1 MAIPQKRK
9 GRQQGLRLLALLAGR
24 TASVS
29 VPQPCPQQVQR
40 NATGN
45 SPEQGTDDP
54 PAGDSGKAPSR
65 EEPGESGDRNPADV
79 AYGREVPQH
88 FAEHGAL
95 GAHRKIRKRRVVE
108 HAIPHHGNDEEKAR
122 EPDILGKRVRRIPHA
137 VRAGDQAQR
146 TQKTEPLR
154 TALRAQARQRT
165 QQGRNRQDDP
175 RVLFL
180 RAKSESATAWWSG
193 PQKNACRAPYRLESL
208 RLSANS
214 ILFGKLC

>member
-1 MAIPQKRK
+1 MQKRK

-95 GAHRKIRKRRVVE
+95 GAHRKI
-108 HAIPHHGNDEEKAR
+108 
-122 EPDILGKRVRRIPHA
+122 
-137 VRAGDQAQR
+137 
-146 TQKTEPLR
+146 
-154 TALRAQARQRT
+154 
-165 QQGRNRQDDP
+165 
-175 RVLFL
+175 
-180 RAKSESATAWWSG
+180 
-193 PQKNACRAPYRLESL
+193 
-208 RLSANS
+208 
-214 ILFGKLC
+214 